1 MKWIGLFWVII
12 CLVLI
17 TQINIYHNR
26 LDDAANYIQ
35 RLEQDFPDYLDVSAE
50 SEEYAIWYKIY

>member
-26 LDDAANYIQ
+26 LEDAREYINL
-35 RLEQDFPDYLDVSAE
+35 LEEQNPSFIDIASGNDAYSN
-50 SEEYAIWYKIY
+50 WYK

>member
-17 TQINIYHNR
+17 AQINIYHNR
-26 LDDAANYIQ
+26 LEDARAYIN
-35 RLEQDFPDYLDVSAE
+35 RLEQDFPDYLDTSAE
-50 SEEYAIWYKIY
+50 SDEYCNWYQNY